1 MESKPFDIPYV
12 LQVLADIYGREH
24 GITIKATATLKE
36 AKQNKNAPASGR
48 TPTEATDLIEP
59 TD

>member
-36 AKQNKNAPASGR
+36 TNQNKSAPSDGGN
-48 TPTEATDLIEP
+48 I
-59 TD
+59 

>member
-36 AKQNKNAPASGR
+36 TKQNKNAPPG
-48 TPTEATDLIEP
+48 ATN
-59 TD
+59 T

>member
-36 AKQNKNAPASGR
+36 TKQNKSAPPDAETSD
-48 TPTEATDLIEP
+48 EATDLIE
-59 TD
+59 

>member
-24 GITIKATATLKE
+24 GITINATATLKE
-36 AKQNKNAPASGR
+36 TKQNKHAPPG
-48 TPTEATDLIEP
+48 ATN
-59 TD
+59 T